1 MVAGVAN
8 QVNGVAPNR
17 EIGVVFSEDMDPS
30 TINAQT
36 FSISG
41 VAGTVSYDAASRI
54 ASLKPNNDLQPNTQ
68 YSATVTTG
76 VASST
81 GTHMAQNYVFS
92 FTTRAAQDTSPP
104 QVMSIT
110 PANHA
115 TCVDV
120 NSKITVIFDEGLDPA
135 TINNASFFIS
145 GVQGTVTYDA
155 VNLSATLTPSA
166 PLQQNTTYTGTLTA
180 SIADLADVALSAP
193 VTFSFTTGPCGG
205 GVGGGANTF
214 LYVGV
219 PTTPAI
225 RGYQVDF
232 TAANLTEVPGSPF
245 RHTGTGPGALIVNKD
260 FVYATSTDQ
269 TTDAS
274 GAPVPSGTS
283 TIWVYRADASG
294 TLTQVQ
300 TLTVPTTQAALFLE
314 PTGHNIYDLDVNS
327 NILTLT
333 INADGTL
340 TNTGSKI
347 APPGTGPLESLAF
360 SPNGLLAYATV
371 VTGTVPGC
379 NKGPCPTDDAT
390 WEVNRDATSGAL
402 TFTRQVGTN
411 QHLFEMQIDPT
422 GKYLLAQSTSP
433 NQISVCSIN
442 SSTGDLTPAPGS
454 PYSTPR
460 SLTESGDD
468 IRTYA
473 PDPSGNFVYAL
484 SFGGPNFDREYVTV
498 FSLSQ
503 TTGVL
508 TPLQT
513 FDMTQADPTSLVVD
527 QSLVYVVNWPVN
539 LQPTG
544 PFIPSNITLLKRDT
558 TTGMLSAGAS
568 PVVMQDQE
576 GLQGAAL
583 MHFQ

>member
-1 MVAGVAN
+1 MVGLAS

-17 EIGVVFSEDMDPS
+17 EIGIVFSEDMDPS
-30 TINAQT
+30 SINAQT
-36 FSISG
+36 FYLTG
-41 VAGTVSYDAASRI
+41 VAATVSYDPTSRI
-54 ASLKPNNDLQPNTQ
+54 ATLKPNNNLQPQTQ

-76 VASST
+76 VASVA
-81 GTHMAQNYVFS
+81 GVHMAQNYAFS
-92 FTTRAAQDTSPP
+92 FTTRASEDTSPP
-104 QVMSIT
+104 LVMSTT
-110 PANHA
+110 PANRA

-120 NSKITVIFDEGLDPA
+120 NTKITAIFSEGLDPA
-135 TINNASFFIS
+135 TINSSSFFIS
-145 GVQGTVTYDA
+145 GVQGTITYDA
-155 VNLSATLTPSA
+155 VNLSATLTPSV

-180 SIADLADVALSAP
+180 TIADLAGVALAAP

-225 RGYQVDF
+225 RGYQADLN
-232 TAANLTEVPGSPF
+232 TATLAEVPGSPF
-245 RHTGTGPGALIVNKD
+245 PYAGAKSPGALIVNKD

-314 PTGHNIYDLDVNS
+314 PTGHNIYDVDVNS

-340 TNTGSKI
+340 TNTGSKLT
-347 APPGTGPLESLAF
+347 PPGALESLAF
-360 SPNGLLAYATV
+360 SPGGQMAYASV

-379 NKGPCPTDDAT
+379 DKGPCPTNDAT
-390 WEVNRDATSGAL
+390 WEVTRDATSGAL
-402 TFTRQVGTN
+402 TFNRQVGTN
-411 QHLFEMQIDPT
+411 QHLFDMQIDAS
-422 GKYLLAQSTSP
+422 GKYLLSLTTST
-433 NQISVCSIN
+433 QISVYSIN
-442 SSTGDLTPAPGS
+442 SSTGDLTPVPGS
-454 PYSTPR
+454 PFSTPR
-460 SLTESGDD
+460 SLSESGDN
-468 IRTYA
+468 IRA
-473 PDPSGNFVYAL
+473 FGLDASGKFVYTL
-484 SFGGPNFDREYVTV
+484 SFGGANFDREYVTV

-508 TPLQT
+508 TPAQT
-513 FDMTQADPTSLVVD
+513 SDISTPGNPTSLVVD

-539 LQPTG
+539 LQPAG
-544 PFIPSNITLLKRDT
+544 PFIPSRIYPLKRDG
-558 TTGMLSAGAS
+558 TTGMLSAGGN
-568 PVVMQDQE
+568 PIVMQDQE
-576 GLQGAAL
+576 GLQGAAV